1 MTRRVLGEFEHQILL
16 AVLRRGAES
25 YSVQIVLELEERTGR
40 EVSAAAVLVVLGR
53 LREKGYLQDRML
65 DPGKEGGHIR
75 RYFSLT
81 DRALEEM
88 RESRRRYL
96 SLWDGMEPLLDEDPG
111 AIGAGGVL

>member
-1 MTRRVLGEFEHQILL
+1 MTRKVLGEFEHQILL
-16 AVLRRGAES
+16 AVLRRGSES

-65 DPGKEGGHIR
+65 EPGEGGGHVR

-88 RESRRRYL
+88 RESRKRYL
-96 SLWDGMEPLLDEDPG
+96 SLWEGMESALEEAPG
-111 AIGAGGVL
+111 FLGAGGIV